1 MAPGVPKQLA
11 VRLPENEEVARL
23 LLEKHRSMLK
33 EGLTDNLSLT
43 LSTAYRNVC
52 AAKEHIRVLKDLL
65 KIKGVGPWVIRLI
78 KNSFPESSPDLS
90 PPKSIAKVKRGKKT
104 KISEHSPD
112 LVCSNSANMSSQEMI
127 HLTSQEQNSY
137 SSEVRTTSNGSGSII
152 LSDSDSDEPY
162 KGNSHFIGSEIFIEN
177 RDRPKQ
183 KAHSSGSL
191 DMGKGQT
198 SNSGLSNYSVS
209 IPPLSSR
216 GTSELQSSSTTG
228 SAEFTNLDKDNG
240 MSNSILAMPP
250 RLSKEKFLEAYEV
263 VLVLDDRETF
273 GFRGNRV
280 IGNIHSKF
288 HVPVEMKRLPVGD
301 GIWIAR
307 HRRSRTE
314 YVLDFVVER
323 KGVTDLVSSIR
334 DSRYKDQKLRLKKCG
349 LRKLIYLVEGDPNP
363 LNASESIK
371 TACLTTEILEGFDVQ
386 RTTGYDD
393 TERTYGHLTL
403 SIIDYYST
411 NFLASANNSRVC
423 LTYDEFVKKCS
434 DPKKLTVSDIF
445 ALQLMQVPQ
454 VTEETALAVT
464 ELYPTLFSL
473 ARAYSM
479 LGGDTREQEQMLNK
493 KNKMVN
499 AGASRN
505 ILAYLG

>member
-1 MAPGVPKQLA
+1 
-11 VRLPENEEVARL
+11 
-23 LLEKHRSMLK
+23 
-33 EGLTDNLSLT
+33 
-43 LSTAYRNVC
+43 
-52 AAKEHIRVLKDLL
+52 
-65 KIKGVGPWVIRLI
+65 
-78 KNSFPESSPDLS
+78 
-90 PPKSIAKVKRGKKT
+90 
-104 KISEHSPD
+104 
-112 LVCSNSANMSSQEMI
+112 MSSQELI
-127 HLTSQEQNSY
+127 QLTSQEQISY
-137 SSEVRTTSNGSGSII
+137 GSEVRTTSNCSGNII
-152 LSDSDSDEPY
+152 LSDSDSDEPC
-162 KGNSHFIGSEIFIEN
+162 KGNSHFIGSENFIEKK
-177 RDRPKQ
+177 DCPKQ
-183 KAHSSGSL
+183 KARGSGSF

-198 SNSGLSNYSVS
+198 YNSGASNYSVS

-216 GTSELQSSSTTG
+216 GTSELQSCITTG

-250 RLSKEKFLEAYEV
+250 RLSNEKFLEAYEV

-273 GFRGNRV
+273 GSRGKGV
-280 IGNIHSKF
+280 VGNIHSKF
-288 HVPVEMKRLPVGD
+288 HVPVEIKRLPVGD

-363 LNASESIK
+363 LNASESVK

-386 RTTGYDD
+386 RTTGYPD

-411 NFLASANNSRVC
+411 NFSSGANTSRVC
-423 LTYDEFVKKCS
+423 LTYDEFVKKCC
-434 DPKKLTVSDIF
+434 DPKKLTMSDIF

-454 VTEETALAVT
+454 VTEESALAVT

-479 LGGDTREQEQMLNK
+479 LDGYPREQEQMLNK
-493 KNKMVN
+493 KSKMVN
-499 AGASRN
+499 TGASTN
-505 ILAYLG
+505 IFKLVWGEA

>member
-1 MAPGVPKQLA
+1 MAPGKPKQLG

-23 LLEKHRSMLK
+23 LLEKHRSMLEK
-33 EGLTDNLSLT
+33 GLTDNLSLT

-52 AAKEHIRVLKDLL
+52 AAKEHIRTLKDLI

-78 KNSFPESSPDLS
+78 KESFPESSPDLS
-90 PPKSIAKVKRGKKT
+90 PPKSKAKGKKGKKT
-104 KISEHSPD
+104 KRLEHTPD
-112 LVCSNSANMSSQEMI
+112 LVCNISANIASQE
-127 HLTSQEQNSY
+127 LTDL
-137 SSEVRTTSNGSGSII
+137 SSEEQISYNSEVQTTSNSSENII
-152 LSDSDSDEPY
+152 LSNSNSDEPY
-162 KGNSHFIGSEIFIEN
+162 KGNNSLIGSENFIEK
-177 RDRPKQ
+177 RDRPKH
-183 KAHSSGSL
+183 KAHS
-191 DMGKGQT
+191 KGQT
-198 SNSGLSNYSVS
+198 SNFRVSDCSVS
-209 IPPLSSR
+209 IPPLSSQ
-216 GTSELQSSSTTG
+216 GPSELHSSSTTG
-228 SAEFTNLDKDNG
+228 SAEFTNLGKDTDG
-240 MSNSILAMPP
+240 LSYSILAMPP
-250 RLSKEKFLEAYEV
+250 RLCNEKFLEAYEV

-273 GFRGNRV
+273 GFRGKRV
-280 IGNIHSKF
+280 VGNIHSKF
-288 HVPVEMKRLPVGD
+288 HVPVEIKRLPVGD

-307 HRRSRTE
+307 HRRSHTE
-314 YVLDFVVER
+314 YVLDFIVER

-349 LRKLIYLVEGDPNP
+349 LRKLIYLVEGDPNH

-386 RTTGYDD
+386 RTKDYSD
-393 TERTYGHLTL
+393 TEKTYGHLTL
-403 SIIDYYST
+403 SIINYYST
-411 NFLASANNSRVC
+411 NFSTSANTSRVC

-473 ARAYSM
+473 AWAYSM
-479 LGGDTREQEQMLNK
+479 LDGNTSEQETMLNRK
-493 KNKMVN
+493 SKMVN

-505 ILAYLG
+505 IFKLVWSEG

>member
-1 MAPGVPKQLA
+1 
-11 VRLPENEEVARL
+11 
-23 LLEKHRSMLK
+23 
-33 EGLTDNLSLT
+33 
-43 LSTAYRNVC
+43 
-52 AAKEHIRVLKDLL
+52 
-65 KIKGVGPWVIRLI
+65 
-78 KNSFPESSPDLS
+78 
-90 PPKSIAKVKRGKKT
+90 
-104 KISEHSPD
+104 
-112 LVCSNSANMSSQEMI
+112 MSSQELI
-127 HLTSQEQNSY
+127 QLTSQEQISY
-137 SSEVRTTSNGSGSII
+137 GSEVRTTSNCSGNII
-152 LSDSDSDEPY
+152 LSDSDSDEPC
-162 KGNSHFIGSEIFIEN
+162 KGNSHFIGSENFIEKK
-177 RDRPKQ
+177 DCPKQ
-183 KAHSSGSL
+183 KARGSGSF

-198 SNSGLSNYSVS
+198 YNSGASNYSVS
-209 IPPLSSR
+209 IQPLSSR
-216 GTSELQSSSTTG
+216 GTSERQSCITTG

-250 RLSKEKFLEAYEV
+250 RLSNEKFLEAYEV

-273 GFRGNRV
+273 GSRGKGV
-280 IGNIHSKF
+280 VGNIHSKF
-288 HVPVEMKRLPVGD
+288 HVPVEIKRLPVGD

-363 LNASESIK
+363 LNASESVK

-386 RTTGYDD
+386 RTTGYPD

-411 NFLASANNSRVC
+411 NFSSGANTSRVC
-423 LTYDEFVKKCS
+423 LTYDEFVKKCC

-454 VTEETALAVT
+454 VTEESALAVT

-479 LGGDTREQEQMLNK
+479 LDGYPREQEQMLNK
-493 KNKMVN
+493 KSKMVN
-499 AGASRN
+499 TGASRN
-505 ILAYLG
+505 IFKLVWGEA